1 MTPFANRLSSA
12 FQRLAWSNLSAQS
25 AEQIALVAAPVVAVV
40 ALGAGEAESGLLQIA
55 LTLPFLLFALPA
67 GLLADR
73 VSRPR
78 LMASAEALRAFS
90 LVVTAVLLGAGQLSL
105 WLLAF
110 LGFVG
115 AGATV
120 IYSVAAP
127 ALVPALVPSAF
138 LATAN
143 ARVELA
149 RTVAFTAGPALGG
162 ALVGWTGASLAFGLA
177 AGLSTLAFRLLL
189 GLPESPQH
197 NLPAQSRRPLREA
210 ADGIAFVARHPL
222 LRPVLLTQ
230 FLFNAAFFVLVAAFF
245 PYAHRHLSLD
255 ASGIGLIFAV
265 DGAGMVLGALLAP
278 AILRRLAFGLVVGIG
293 PLSGLLGAVCV
304 ALTIWY
310 PTPLLAGLG
319 FFLFGVGPIL
329 WVISTTTLRQA
340 VTPRDLLGRVSAV
353 SVLTQGARPLGAG
366 LGALVGGMLGAE
378 ACLLV
383 AAMGFVAQ
391 AAIIWTSPA
400 IGLARQPRMIDD
412 GSLATG
418 A

>member
-1 MTPFANRLSSA
+1 MPLPVRLPAPFL
-12 FQRLAWSNLSAQS
+12 RLAWSNLAAQS
-25 AEQIALVAAPVVAVV
+25 AEQIALVAAPIVAVV

-73 VSRPR
+73 VARPR
-78 LMASAEALRAFS
+78 LLACAEALRAVS
-90 LVVTAVLLGAGQLSL
+90 LVSIGLLLGAGQLSL
-105 WLLAF
+105 WLLAL

-127 ALVPALVPSAF
+127 ALVPALVPPALLS
-138 LATAN
+138 TAN

-149 RTVAFTAGPALGG
+149 RTLAFTAGPALGG
-162 ALVGWTGASLAFGLA
+162 ALVGWTGAGLAFGLA
-177 AGLSTLAFRLLL
+177 AALSGMAFILLSGLREE
-189 GLPESPQH
+189 PR
-197 NLPAQSRRPLREA
+197 PAPPRRHPLREV

-230 FLFNAAFFVLVAAFF
+230 FRFNAAFFVLVAAFF
-245 PYAHRHLSLD
+245 PYAVRHLGLD
-255 ASGIGLIFAV
+255 ASDIGLIFAV

-278 AILRRLAFGLVVGIG
+278 SILKRLTFGLVVGTG
-293 PLSGLLGAVCV
+293 PLSGLLGSVCV

-310 PTPLLAGLG
+310 PTPLLAALG
-319 FFLFGVGPIL
+319 FFLFGIGPIL

-340 VTPRDLLGRVSAV
+340 VTPRELLGRVSAV

-366 LGALVGGMLGAE
+366 LGALVGGMFGAE
-378 ACLLV
+378 ACLLL
-383 AAMGFVAQ
+383 AAIGFAAQ
-391 AAIIWTSPA
+391 ALVLWTSPA
-400 IGLARQPRMIDD
+400 VGLARQPAMIDEILPAA
-412 GSLATG
+412 GS
-418 A
+418 